1 MTTPSSRATGHT
13 DEGFSLVEVVV
24 AILVL
29 ALIAVALLPL
39 LVQGLKT
46 SAQSAAIASAVQL
59 ANSQVDLARSQA
71 KTCTAITATPAVT
84 VSSTATYRGVPLVVT
99 RTAGACPS
107 PAPTASAPGTITF
120 TATVTRSDTGEAL
133 AVVSTRIYVTGS

>member
-1 MTTPSSRATGHT
+1 MTTSSARTAASV
-13 DEGFSLVEVVV
+13 DEGFTLVEIVV

-29 ALIAVALLPL
+29 ALISVALLPL
-39 LVQGLKT
+39 LVQGLKQ

-59 ANSQVDLARSQA
+59 ANSQIDLARGQA
-71 KTCTAITATPAVT
+71 TTCTAITATPAVA

-99 RTAGACPS
+99 KTVGACPS
-107 PAPTASAPGTITF
+107 PTPTATKPGTVNF

-133 AVVSTRIYVTGS
+133 AVLSTQIYVNGG